1 MTRWTLPLDGSSL
14 PDKALIGGKAW
25 SIARMLGMGLNVPP
39 AFVVTTE
46 ACNAYLATGAMPEG
60 LEAEIDRGLAWL
72 EMRTGRSFGHG
83 DQRLLLSIRSGA
95 AISMP
100 GMMDTVLN
108 LGIDERGEAALATET
123 GQPGFAR
130 DTHRRFHELY
140 AAIVLKAEV
149 AHLDPEAGVAAWRQA
164 ITAASDEDMPESPRD
179 QLLAAIRAVFDS
191 WNTRRAK
198 RYRQHNGIPDD
209 LGTAVTVQAMV
220 FGNLDE
226 NSGTG
231 VLFSRNPLTGERLPF
246 GEYLPRAQGED
257 VVSGKF
263 TPLPLDAMRERV
275 GIAHDQLLAAS
286 GQLEHEH
293 GDVQDI
299 EFTVQKGE
307 LFLLQARS
315 AKRSPEAAA
324 RIAVEM
330 VDEGLIDVDT
340 ALTRVSAEQ
349 ASAILLPRLDP
360 SAAAAAILLLKGEGA
375 CPGIASGV
383 AVTDPDEAERRAQAG
398 EHVILVRETTSP
410 DDIHGMIA
418 ARGVVTA
425 QGGAT
430 SHAAVV
436 SRALG
441 RPCVVGAGPAAMALA
456 GKLVTVDGAGRVYA
470 DRLAVSLPDEY
481 ADPTLARLIQW
492 AAERSPVAVTGNFS
506 GDGAQK
512 AIDLDHEPDAAEPAG
527 LARLLSGH
535 ATAKGRLLATPD
547 AARAAYR
554 EGVRTIVTAPVLP
567 PLLAV
572 LAAAREAKA

>member
-1 MTRWTLPLDGSSL
+1 MSEASRWTIHLDGASL
-14 PDKALIGGKAW
+14 PEKSLIGGKAW

-46 ACNAYLATGAMPEG
+46 ACNAYLAAGAMPEG
-60 LEAEIDRGLAWL
+60 LEAEIDAGLAWL
-72 EMRTGRSFGHG
+72 EMRTGRRFGQG
-83 DQRLLLSIRSGA
+83 DQRLLLSVRSGA

-108 LGIDERGEAALATET
+108 LGIDEEGEAALAAET
-123 GQPGFAR
+123 GQADFAR

-140 AAIVLKAEV
+140 AAIVLKAE
-149 AHLDPEAGVAAWRQA
+149 AGHLDPEAGVASWRDA
-164 ITAASDEDMPESPRD
+164 IRAASGEDMPESPRD

-198 RYRQHNGIPDD
+198 RYRQHNHIPDD

-220 FGNLDE
+220 FGNLDAD
-226 NSGTG
+226 SGTG

-275 GIAHDQLLAAS
+275 ATAHDLLLAAS
-286 GQLEHEH
+286 ERLEREH
-293 GDVQDI
+293 KDVQDI

-330 VDEGLIDVDT
+330 VGEGLIDIDT
-340 ALTRVSAEQ
+340 ALARVSAEQ

-360 SAAAAAILLLKGEGA
+360 ATAQAATLLLSGEGA
-375 CPGIASGV
+375 CPGIASGI
-383 AVTDPDEAERRAQAG
+383 AVTDPDEAERRAEAG
-398 EHVILVRETTSP
+398 EDVILVRETTSP

-441 RPCVVGAGPAAMALA
+441 RPCVVGGGAEAMALA
-456 GKLVTVDGAGRVYA
+456 GRLVTVDGEGRVYA
-470 DRLAVSLPDEY
+470 GRLAVRLPDEQ
-481 ADPTLARLIQW
+481 ADPMLAQLIRW
-492 AAERSPVAVTGNFS
+492 AAERSPVAVTAEFA
-506 GDGAQK
+506 GD
-512 AIDLDHEPDAAEPAG
+512 AIDLDHEPDAAEPEG
-527 LARLLSGH
+527 LARLLAGR
-535 ATAKGRLLATPD
+535 AAARGRLLATPD

-554 EGVRTIVTAPVLP
+554 EGVRTLVTAPVLP

-572 LAAAREAKA
+572 LAEARA